1 MSLAT
6 LKRKTK
12 AKYNN
17 VSTNTDGFS
26 INGIHR
32 NQGYVGQSSV
42 GRALSRAIGYEG
54 YLKGHGGCCGKYTN
68 GPVLKS
74 GVVQIEATGKKM
86 VKSSVLSSRGVLS
99 KKLRCC
105 ETTWKSGSAQN
116 MNTQGDYL
124 EYRKQIALQECKEEE
139 IVADDND
146 VCSSLDAYD
155 SDKSYDPYN
164 VVKYNDKVYRVKA
177 GEVPISDNFPTDT
190 NYWEEV
196 GQCSDK
202 GLYIVSVE
210 EFNGINKYI
219 FNNEITIAAPPLII
233 DAGMTYTFVTEKSAI
248 PSHPF
253 RIKDAITGTDVGVLS
268 SNSTILTWTPLYRG
282 TYTYYCNNHVNM
294 GMGNKITVLGEVKRE
309 ERNKCYDKKCN
320 ITKAEE
326 TFMSITQGEYIMRKR
341 NKCPDLTKEGMYFI
355 HSNGPGIVCAGAST

>member
-54 YLKGHGGCCGKYTN
+54 DLKGHGGCCGKYTN

-116 MNTQGDYL
+116 TNTQGDYL

-139 IVADDND
+139 IVANDND
-146 VCSSLDAYD
+146 VCSSLDAYG
-155 SDKSYDPYN
+155 SDKTYDPYD
-164 VVKYNDKVYRVKA
+164 VVKYEDKVYRVKDA
-177 GEVPISDNFPTDT
+177 QYPSSSHSPINPT
-190 NYWEEV
+190 YWEEV

-202 GLYIVSVE
+202 GLYIVSVK
-210 EFNGINKYI
+210 EFNEINKYI

-233 DAGMTYTFVTEKSAI
+233 DAGMTYTFVTESDAT
-248 PSHPF
+248 SHPF

-268 SNSTILTWTPLYRG
+268 SDDTILTWTPLYRG

>member
-54 YLKGHGGCCGKYTN
+54 DLKGHGGCCGKYTN

-155 SDKSYDPYN
+155 SNTGYNPYN
-164 VVKYNDKVYRVKA
+164 VVKYNDKVYRVKDS
-177 GEVPISDNFPTDT
+177 EYPSLNYSPTDT
-190 NYWEEV
+190 SDWEEV

-202 GLYIVSVE
+202 GLYIVSVKKINE
-210 EFNGINKYI
+210 TNKYI
-219 FNNEITIAAPPLII
+219 FNNEKTIAAPPLII
-233 DAGMTYTFVTEKSAI
+233 DAGMTYTFVTETDAT
-248 PSHPF
+248 SHPF

-268 SNSTILTWTPLYRG
+268 SGDTILTWTPLYRG
-282 TYTYYCNNHVNM
+282 TYTYYCNNDVN
-294 GMGNKITVLGEVKRE
+294 MGNKITVLGEVKRE
-309 ERNKCYDKKCN
+309 ERNKCHDKKCN